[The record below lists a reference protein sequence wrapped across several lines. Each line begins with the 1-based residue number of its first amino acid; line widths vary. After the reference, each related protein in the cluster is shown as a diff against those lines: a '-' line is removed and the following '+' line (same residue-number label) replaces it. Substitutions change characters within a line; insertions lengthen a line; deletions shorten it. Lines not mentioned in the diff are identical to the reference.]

1 MNKSERFFR
10 RYIFSIV
17 SIIILFLFVNILLV
31 ASFFAAAYLGN
42 VKNSNFPIE
51 DFSNHI
57 TETNGQFNADIQ
69 AEDMLNNACAWAMI
83 LDENGNIIWE
93 MNVPEELPRHYSTTD
108 VAMFSRWYLNSYPV
122 NIWNRQGSLLVV
134 GFPQGYVTNY
144 YTSIKTQYVRP
155 IAFGF
160 LAAVCINV
168 LLMLYLFVRNA
179 HRIEK
184 AMEPILNGIR
194 HLSSGHP
201 VHLEENG
208 ELAEINAGL
217 NKAGDYLLKKDNTR
231 AEWIRGISHDIRT
244 PLSMILGYASEIEET
259 SSLPETTR
267 KQAEIIRKHS
277 EKLKNLVENLN
288 LTTKLEYSMQPMQKQ
303 TLVPVELTRQAVSE
317 VLNDGLSD
325 KYELELSEDNP
336 GKAITI
342 TGDQSLLNRMLC
354 NLIRNCIVHNPNG
367 CRIQVSV
374 GSCDRT
380 CTFSVIDNGCG
391 ISEPQLNTLNNDRD
405 ISSTQK
411 QTGEIEHG
419 LGLKIVRQ
427 IVKIHQG
434 TIQFSD
440 TAPHGLSVE
449 VVIPIEIY

>member
-17 SIIILFLFVNILLV
+17 GIIILFLLVNISLV
-31 ASFFAAAYLGN
+31 VSFFVAAYLGN

-51 DFSNHI
+51 DFSQHI
-57 TETNGQFNADIQ
+57 IETNGQFNADTH
-69 AEDMLNNACAWAMI
+69 AEKILNNAGAWAMI
-83 LDENGNIIWE
+83 LDENGSTIWE
-93 MNVPEELPRHYSTTD
+93 MNMPGELPRHYSTTD
-108 VAMFSRWYLNSYPV
+108 VAMFSRWYLNDYPV
-122 NIWNRQGSLLVV
+122 NIWNRQDSLLVV
-134 GFPQGYVTNY
+134 GFPQGDVTNY
-144 YTSIKTQYVRP
+144 YISIKAQYVRP
-155 IAFGF
+155 IVFGF
-160 LAAVCINV
+160 LAAICINV

-179 HRIEK
+179 HQVEK

-194 HLSSGHP
+194 HLSAGKP
-201 VHLEENG
+201 LHLEETG

-259 SSLPETTR
+259 SSLPEATR
-267 KQAEIIRKHS
+267 KQAEIIRRHS
-277 EKLKNLVENLN
+277 EKLKNLVADLN
-288 LTTKLEYSMQPMQKQ
+288 LTTKLEYSMQPIQKQ
-303 TLVPVELTRQAVSE
+303 TLVPAELARQAVSE
-317 VLNDGLSD
+317 FLNDGLSD

-336 GKAITI
+336 GKIITI

-367 CRIQVSV
+367 CRIQMSV
-374 GSCDRT
+374 GSCDT
-380 CTFSVIDNGCG
+380 ACTFSVVDNGCG
-391 ISEPQLNTLNNDRD
+391 ISEPRLNILNSDRD

-427 IVKIHQG
+427 IVKVHQG
-434 TIQFSD
+434 KIQFSD
-440 TAPHGLSVE
+440 TVPHGLNVT
-449 VVIPIEIY
+449 INLPIQ

>member
-1 MNKSERFFR
+1 
-10 RYIFSIV
+10 
-17 SIIILFLFVNILLV
+17 
-31 ASFFAAAYLGN
+31 
-42 VKNSNFPIE
+42 
-51 DFSNHI
+51 
-57 TETNGQFNADIQ
+57 
-69 AEDMLNNACAWAMI
+69 
-83 LDENGNIIWE
+83 
-93 MNVPEELPRHYSTTD
+93 
-108 VAMFSRWYLNSYPV
+108 
-122 NIWNRQGSLLVV
+122 
-134 GFPQGYVTNY
+134 
-144 YTSIKTQYVRP
+144 
-155 IAFGF
+155 
-160 LAAVCINV
+160 
-168 LLMLYLFVRNA
+168 
-179 HRIEK
+179 
-184 AMEPILNGIR
+184 
-194 HLSSGHP
+194 
-201 VHLEENG
+201 
-208 ELAEINAGL
+208 
-217 NKAGDYLLKKDNTR
+217 
-231 AEWIRGISHDIRT
+231 
-244 PLSMILGYASEIEET
+244 MILGYASEIEET

-303 TLVPVELTRQAVSE
+303 TLVPVELARQAVSE

-354 NLIRNCIVHNPNG
+354 NLIRNCIVHNPNR

-380 CTFSVIDNGCG
+380 YTFSVIDNGCG

>member
-201 VHLEENG
+201 VHLEE
-208 ELAEINAGL
+208 
-217 NKAGDYLLKKDNTR
+217 
-231 AEWIRGISHDIRT
+231 
-244 PLSMILGYASEIEET
+244 T

-288 LTTKLEYSMQPMQKQ
+288 LTTKLEYSMQPTQKQ
-303 TLVPVELTRQAVSE
+303 TLLPVELARQAVSE

>member
-1 MNKSERFFR
+1 M
-10 RYIFSIV
+10 
-17 SIIILFLFVNILLV
+17 
-31 ASFFAAAYLGN
+31 
-42 VKNSNFPIE
+42 
-51 DFSNHI
+51 
-57 TETNGQFNADIQ
+57 
-69 AEDMLNNACAWAMI
+69 
-83 LDENGNIIWE
+83 
-93 MNVPEELPRHYSTTD
+93 
-108 VAMFSRWYLNSYPV
+108 
-122 NIWNRQGSLLVV
+122 
-134 GFPQGYVTNY
+134 
-144 YTSIKTQYVRP
+144 
-155 IAFGF
+155 
-160 LAAVCINV
+160 
-168 LLMLYLFVRNA
+168 
-179 HRIEK
+179 
-184 AMEPILNGIR
+184 NGIR

-303 TLVPVELTRQAVSE
+303 TLVPVELARQAVSE

-342 TGDQSLLNRMLC
+342 IGDQSLLNRMLC

-391 ISEPQLNTLNNDRD
+391 ISEPQLNTLNNDKD

>member
-17 SIIILFLFVNILLV
+17 GIIVLFLFVNILLV
-31 ASFFAAAYLGN
+31 ASFFAVDYLGN

-51 DFSNHI
+51 DFSEHI
-57 TETNGQFNADIQ
+57 TEANGYFNADTR
-69 AEDMLNNACAWAMI
+69 AEEMLNNAGAWAML
-83 LDENGNIIWE
+83 LDENGSAIWE
-93 MNVPEELPRHYSTTD
+93 MNMPEELPRHYSTTD
-108 VAMFSRWYLNSYPV
+108 VAMFSRWYLNNYPV
-122 NIWNRQGSLLVV
+122 NIWNRQGNLLVV
-134 GFPQGYVTNY
+134 GFPQGEITNY
-144 YTSIKTQYVRP
+144 YISIKAQYVRP

-179 HRIEK
+179 HRVEK
-184 AMEPILNGIR
+184 AMEPILNGIQ
-194 HLSSGHP
+194 HLSGGKP
-201 VHLEENG
+201 VHLEETG

-244 PLSMILGYASEIEET
+244 PLSMILGYASEIEDT
-259 SSLPETTR
+259 PFLPEATR
-267 KQAEIIRKHS
+267 KQAEIIRRHS
-277 EKLKNLVENLN
+277 EKLKNLVEDLN
-288 LTTKLEYSMQPMQKQ
+288 LTTKLEYSMRPVQKQ
-303 TLVPVELTRQAVSE
+303 RIDPVELAWQAVSE

-325 KYELELSEDNP
+325 KYELELSGDNP
-336 GKAITI
+336 GKSMAI
-342 TGDQSLLNRMLC
+342 TGDPSLLNRMLC
-354 NLIRNCIVHNPNG
+354 NLIRNCIVHNLNG

-374 GSCDRT
+374 GSSDT
-380 CTFSVIDNGCG
+380 ACTFSVVDDGCG
-391 ISEPQLNTLNNDRD
+391 ISESQRNTLNSDKD

-427 IVKIHQG
+427 IVKVHQG
-434 TIQFSD
+434 KIQFSE
-440 TAPHGLSVE
+440 TVPHGLSVA
-449 VVIPIEIY
+449 VNLPMQ

>member
-1 MNKSERFFR
+1 
-10 RYIFSIV
+10 
-17 SIIILFLFVNILLV
+17 
-31 ASFFAAAYLGN
+31 
-42 VKNSNFPIE
+42 
-51 DFSNHI
+51 
-57 TETNGQFNADIQ
+57 
-69 AEDMLNNACAWAMI
+69 MLNNACAWAMI

-217 NKAGDYLLKKDNTR
+217 NKASDYLLKKDNTR

-303 TLVPVELTRQAVSE
+303 TLVPVELARQAVSE

>member
-1 MNKSERFFR
+1 
-10 RYIFSIV
+10 
-17 SIIILFLFVNILLV
+17 
-31 ASFFAAAYLGN
+31 
-42 VKNSNFPIE
+42 
-51 DFSNHI
+51 
-57 TETNGQFNADIQ
+57 
-69 AEDMLNNACAWAMI
+69 
-83 LDENGNIIWE
+83 
-93 MNVPEELPRHYSTTD
+93 
-108 VAMFSRWYLNSYPV
+108 
-122 NIWNRQGSLLVV
+122 
-134 GFPQGYVTNY
+134 
-144 YTSIKTQYVRP
+144 
-155 IAFGF
+155 
-160 LAAVCINV
+160 
-168 LLMLYLFVRNA
+168 
-179 HRIEK
+179 
-184 AMEPILNGIR
+184 
-194 HLSSGHP
+194 
-201 VHLEENG
+201 
-208 ELAEINAGL
+208 
-217 NKAGDYLLKKDNTR
+217 
-231 AEWIRGISHDIRT
+231 
-244 PLSMILGYASEIEET
+244 
-259 SSLPETTR
+259 
-267 KQAEIIRKHS
+267 
-277 EKLKNLVENLN
+277 
-288 LTTKLEYSMQPMQKQ
+288 MQPMQKQ
-303 TLVPVELTRQAVSE
+303 TLVPVELARQAVSE